1 MATFSQSSNSRLDTC
16 HADLQLI
23 MREAIKGPYDFAITC
38 GHRPKAMQDAAYTS
52 GASKLQWPRSKHNR
66 IPSMAADVTIYPV
79 DWNDHSAFA
88 LLAGW
93 IMATAARLK
102 QDGKVAH
109 RLRWGGD
116 WQTDGKTSNDRFKDF
131 PHFEL
136 VDLV

>member
-1 MATFSQSSNSRLDTC
+1 MSTFGQSSNTRLDTC
-16 HADLQLI
+16 HADLQLV

-38 GHRPKAMQDAAYTS
+38 GHRGKKDQDTAYTN
-52 GASKLQWPRSKHNR
+52 GASKLQWPKSKHNR
-66 IPSMAADVTIYPV
+66 IPSMAVDVVVYPV
-79 DWNDHSAFA
+79 DWSDHSAFA

-102 QDGKVAH
+102 EEGKIAH

-116 WQTDGKTSNDRFKDF
+116 WDTDGKTSDHSFKDF

>member
-16 HADLQLI
+16 HAELQLI

-93 IMATAARLK
+93 IMATASRLRV
-102 QDGKVAH
+102 DGKVAH

-116 WQTDGKTSNDRFKDF
+116 WDTDGKTADHKFKDF

-136 VDLV
+136 IDLV